1 MQAASTMIFISL
13 AIFASLGA
21 FVAALIHKLG
31 YSFILKC
38 EKEATPKFRIR
49 FLVQFIYLAI
59 AAAVGYLYFD
69 YISSKSLQDF
79 ANEANAGPSFL
90 TMNPFIATT
99 FYILVSIAAY
109 GLLCSFLL
117 TILTKFNFVDSLKSL
132 SILLF
137 LIAAIYTALLIH
149 ANNLGYFGNAQQNNL
164 TVQGEYKFEI
174 NIPQG
179 MVEKSTE
186 EKIISDGEWG
196 FNQKKSFDVC
206 NNINDT
212 AAKATCIQTIN
223 EITEKFGKTI
233 KLSVSN
239 NVIFDGSK
247 TCNLQKIIN
256 SQNAYECIESDG
268 TSTNVVV
275 FNKNNMTMDAGVATI
290 AFSKN

>member
-1 MQAASTMIFISL
+1 MQAASTMIYISL

-21 FVAALIHKLG
+21 FVAALIHKSG

-38 EKEATPKFRIR
+38 EKEETPKFLIR
-49 FLVQFIYLAI
+49 FFVQFAYLAI
-59 AAAVGYLYFD
+59 AAVLGYLYFD

-79 ANEANAGPSFL
+79 ANEANAGPSFF
-90 TMNPFIATT
+90 TTNPFIATAL
-99 FYILVSIAAY
+99 YAVLSIAAY

-117 TILTKFNFVDSLKSL
+117 MIFTKFDFVDSLKSL

-137 LIAAIYTALLIH
+137 LITAIYTALLIH

-164 TVQGEYKFEI
+164 TVKGEYKFEM

-179 MVEKSTE
+179 MVEQSTN
-186 EKIISDGEWG
+186 EKFISDGEWG

-206 NNINDT
+206 NSTNDAT
-212 AAKATCIQTIN
+212 AKSSCIQTIN
-223 EITEKFGKTI
+223 EITEKFGKSM

-256 SQNAYECIESDG
+256 SQNAFECIEGDG
-268 TSTNVVV
+268 TTTNVIVLD
-275 FNKNNMTMDAGVATI
+275 KNNMTMDAGVAVI